1 MTFNGVVA
9 VILRYFSEIGTFGAY
24 CVKVVKDI
32 PKLSATE
39 M

>member
-1 MTFNGVVA
+1 MNGIMA
-9 VILRYFSEIGTFGAY
+9 VILSYFSEFDSFRGALR
-24 CVKVVKDI
+24 KVVDDI

>member
-1 MTFNGVVA
+1 MTLNGTMA
-9 VILRYFSEIGTFGAY
+9 VILRYFSEFDSFRAH
-24 CVKVVKDI
+24 CVKVVEGI